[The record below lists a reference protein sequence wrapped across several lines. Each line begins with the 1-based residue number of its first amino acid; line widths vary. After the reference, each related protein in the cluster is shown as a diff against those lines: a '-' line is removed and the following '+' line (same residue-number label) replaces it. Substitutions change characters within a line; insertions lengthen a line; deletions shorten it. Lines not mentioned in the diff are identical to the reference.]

1 MSFSLNRASL
11 AAAVLAAMA
20 GAVIG
25 KDKDLGDDFSVT
37 RPIRRAPKPPAR
49 TRVFR
54 TWRSSALQIKQG
66 ARECARRQGGYLW
79 AEFKAMDRRR
89 RGLTPWGDV

>member
-11 AAAVLAAMA
+11 AAVLAAMA

-25 KDKDLGDDFSVT
+25 KDPGGGFSIP
-37 RPIRRAPKPPAR
+37 RPVRKPPER

-54 TWRSSALQIKQG
+54 TWRSSAPQIKQG
-66 ARECARRQGGYLW
+66 ARECARRQGGQVW

-89 RGLTPWGDV
+89 RGLTPWGGV